1 MTQPD
6 FTTISAAIRVGDWP
20 QVENLTRISLEQH
33 PHREELLFMLA
44 VSLQMQDR
52 SDETLRAYVALI
64 ERQPGNGT
72 YWGNYATELRKAGKL
87 DEAEQAHLS
96 ALRLKPDDAHELV
109 NFGLL
114 QLERHDFLDARA
126 TMLKALALSPDSP
139 EVRIRAARA
148 CDACREYDES
158 EELLAPWRKWLPLE
172 DSLQLE
178 LGDLLLSIGDGS
190 HAVAVLEDL
199 VQRAPANTLALIRL
213 ASAYERVNRL
223 PDAEAVLTRVNPE
236 RAANLAYGKA
246 ELAYA
251 VAKIAQRNG
260 DLNEAAAIL
269 EQAGPRA
276 EGDFAHYFN
285 LADIY
290 AKQGRTD
297 EVMQALEKA
306 HALQALDLKK
316 VIPGRFAP
324 GASVLP
330 AADRLVERADI
341 QRWPQ
346 LKAPDASQS
355 PVFIV
360 GFPRSGTTLLEQ
372 MLDAHPSLQS
382 MDENPF
388 FNRLADQLADQEILV
403 PFDIHRLGQ
412 RDCDELRRRY
422 LTMICGTIP
431 RQWDARIVD
440 KNPLNMLWL
449 PFIYRLFPDAKFI
462 LALRHPCDVI
472 LSCYMQNFR
481 ANLLAS
487 ACTTLERLATAYVA
501 SMRNWLHH
509 VDLLQ
514 PAVLNVRN
522 EDLIAD
528 APAQAARIGQFL
540 GLADASPLLGF
551 DQHARNKGFIATPS
565 YTQVIQPINAKGMN
579 RWLKYREH
587 LEPVLPII
595 EPMLRHWEYSTGQER
610 LGETRGAT
618 PA

>member
-20 QVENLTRISLEQH
+20 QVERLAQASLAQH

-44 VSLQMQDR
+44 VSLQMLERTSEALEAYERLIDLH
-52 SDETLRAYVALI
+52 SDNA
-64 ERQPGNGT
+64 N
-72 YWGNYATELRKAGKL
+72 YWGNYATELRKAGRL
-87 DEAEQAHLS
+87 DDAGQAHAN
-96 ALRLKPDDAHELV
+96 ALRLKPDDVHELV

-126 TMLKALALSPDSP
+126 TMLKALALAPDSP

-148 CDACREYDES
+148 HDACREYYES
-158 EELLAPWRKWLPLE
+158 EELLAPWRQWLPLE
-172 DSLQLE
+172 DGLQLE

-190 HAVAVLEDL
+190 HAVAVLDDL
-199 VQRAPANTLALIRL
+199 VRRAPGNTLAKIRL
-213 ASAYERVNRL
+213 ASAYERINRVS
-223 PDAEAVLTRVNPE
+223 DAEAVLAGITPDRIPTV
-236 RAANLAYGKA
+236 AFGKA
-246 ELAYA
+246 ELAYV
-251 VAKIAQRNG
+251 VARIAQRNG
-260 DLNEAAAIL
+260 DLAVAASIL
-269 EQAGPRA
+269 EDSGARGDS
-276 EGDFAHYFN
+276 DFAHYFN
-285 LADIY
+285 LAEIY
-290 AKQGRTD
+290 AKQGQVDPAMR
-297 EVMQALEKA
+297 ALDTA
-306 HALQALDLKK
+306 HAVQMRDLKK
-316 VIPGRFAP
+316 VVPARFEP
-324 GASVLP
+324 GATVLP
-330 AADRLVERADI
+330 AAQRLVAAAEV
-341 QRWPQ
+341 QHWPR
-346 LKAPDASQS
+346 LASPDARQS

-388 FNRLADQLADQEILV
+388 FNRLADQLAEQHIYV
-403 PFDIHRLGQ
+403 PHDIHRLGQ

-422 LTMICGTIP
+422 LTMVCRTVP
-431 RQWDARIVD
+431 RQWDAQIVD

-449 PFIYRLFPDAKFI
+449 PFIYRLFPEAKFI

-481 ANLLAS
+481 SNMLAA

-528 APAQAARIGQFL
+528 APAQAARIADFL
-540 GLADASPLLGF
+540 ELADSSPLLRF

-565 YTQVIQPINAKGMN
+565 YSQVIQPINSKGMN
-579 RWLKYREH
+579 RWLRYRDY
-587 LEPVLPII
+587 LDPVLPIL
-595 EPMLRHWEYSTGQER
+595 EPMLRHWEYSTV
-610 LGETRGAT
+610 GEPRGAT